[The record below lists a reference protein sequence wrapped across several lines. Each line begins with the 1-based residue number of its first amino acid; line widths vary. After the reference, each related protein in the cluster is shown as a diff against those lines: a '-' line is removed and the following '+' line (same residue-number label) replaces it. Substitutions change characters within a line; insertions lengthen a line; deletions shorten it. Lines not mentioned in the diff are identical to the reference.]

1 MVSNGSSLVPGSA
14 ILNTSLM
21 ANSGD
26 VVSHT
31 RPSSHNPALVEFTR
45 DAAGKS
51 FLDRIDPGHSDTNA
65 QHPNPSVDL
74 ESGGKLNSPA
84 KEADSDSSDIDMVSR
99 NPDLVS
105 YSQLETD
112 LSEKLAPYIKE
123 NTWLFPRNVFLEGN
137 SQVTYQDTNKGSN
150 QDTNKGNNQDTNK
163 GTYQDTNKGTYQD
176 TNQSSY
182 HSRAQTANAYMASDK
197 SEEDFV
203 NGKIGTATEQSS
215 FDNSFNGQNVVK
227 LEETGRT
234 VSEYEVPVDDDS
246 RGKQTLTIK
255 GKKHPQFTSEK

>member
-1 MVSNGSSLVPGSA
+1 MPN
-14 ILNTSLM
+14 
-21 ANSGD
+21 
-26 VVSHT
+26 T
-31 RPSSHNPALVEFTR
+31 RPSSHNPALVEFTQ

-51 FLDRIDPGHSDTNA
+51 FMDRLDPGHADNTT
-65 QHPNPSVDL
+65 QHANPSGDL
-74 ESGGKLNSPA
+74 ESGGKLNSPGR
-84 KEADSDSSDIDMVSR
+84 EGDSNSSDVDTLSR

-105 YSQLETD
+105 YSELETK
-112 LSEKLAPYIKE
+112 LRENLAPYIQE
-123 NTWLFPRNVFLEGN
+123 NTWLFPRNVFLEGSN
-137 SQVTYQDTNKGSN
+137 QGTYQDSNKGNNEDS
-150 QDTNKGNNQDTNK
+150 NKGNNQDTN
-163 GTYQDTNKGTYQD
+163 
-176 TNQSSY
+176 QSSY
-182 HSRAQTANAYMASDK
+182 QGRDQTANAYMASDK